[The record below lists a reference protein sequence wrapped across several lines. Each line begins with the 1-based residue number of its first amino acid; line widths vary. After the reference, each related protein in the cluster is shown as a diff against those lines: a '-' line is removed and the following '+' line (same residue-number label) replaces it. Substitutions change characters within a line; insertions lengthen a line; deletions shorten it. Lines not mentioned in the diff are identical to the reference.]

1 MSFLFMLDHC
11 RKVGTLMKNRILRI
25 VIPVVTIAVLLT
37 AAVAY
42 FGSAASVGKAK
53 ASSNSASGLTRL
65 QLKLL
70 DGLASSEINAQNSGA
85 ARSKPLNYFPD
96 HADDQCSLNKGSNVK
111 VNQNCLN
118 LTDPTLQGRAQAQN
132 ETSIAEDP
140 LNPNHLVASYN
151 DYRRGDGTCGAD
163 YSLDG
168 GVHWNDSTLPN
179 GFTSGAAFGGVFMFR
194 STQNFGASWNFT
206 GRPVAQDFDMTGA
219 TLLDKP
225 YMTVDN
231 HVGSPFRD
239 RIYVTYTFFGSDGT
253 AKIFEAF
260 SSNFGET
267 FSSPV
272 LVSTTSTLCPHS
284 VVGTGNC
291 DANQFS
297 DPFTGSD
304 GNLYV
309 IYDNFNNSL
318 SSTTDNHNQILL
330 SKSTDGGVSFSPPVL
345 VANYNDLPDCDTY
358 QGAGQDPGRACVPE
372 KGTSNH
378 SV

>member
-70 DGLASSEINAQNSGA
+70 DGLASSEMNAQSSGA
-85 ARSKPLNYFPD
+85 ARTKPLNYFPD

-163 YSLDG
+163 YTLDG
-168 GVHWNDSTLPN
+168 GAHWNDSTLPN
-179 GFTSGAAFGGVFMFR
+179 GFTSGAAFGGVARQYWQASGDSSVAWDTRGNAYYNCMAFMRGDAGVTNNPDQSSGIYLFR
-194 STQNFGASWNFT
+194 STQNNGASWNFT
-206 GRPVAQDFDMTGA
+206 GRPVAEQFT
-219 TLLDKP
+219 T
-225 YMTVDN
+225 
-231 HVGSPFRD
+231 
-239 RIYVTYTFFGSDGT
+239 GT
-253 AKIFEAF
+253 A
-260 SSNFGET
+260 SG
-267 FSSPV
+267 
-272 LVSTTSTLCPHS
+272 
-284 VVGTGNC
+284 
-291 DANQFS
+291 
-297 DPFTGSD
+297 
-304 GNLYV
+304 
-309 IYDNFNNSL
+309 
-318 SSTTDNHNQILL
+318 
-330 SKSTDGGVSFSPPVL
+330 
-345 VANYNDLPDCDTY
+345 LPL
-358 QGAGQDPGRACVPE
+358 
-372 KGTSNH
+372 
-378 SV
+378 